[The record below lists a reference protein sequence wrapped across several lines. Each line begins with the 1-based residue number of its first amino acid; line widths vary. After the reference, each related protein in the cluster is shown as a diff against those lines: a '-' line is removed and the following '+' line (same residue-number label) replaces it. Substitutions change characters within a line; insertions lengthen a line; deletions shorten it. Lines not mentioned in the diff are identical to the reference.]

1 MTVKDVAFVE
11 LWKPDIVNLLVK
23 LEGYTYSQAY
33 ERWYYAY
40 REFDTKVYKII
51 NYILKK
57 EKGGPT
63 ILLNRNPTIDILV
76 AYKSDLIVKTLLI
89 AGNSR

>member
-1 MTVKDVAFVE
+1 MNVKDVAFVE

-63 ILLNRNPTIDILV
+63 ILLNR
-76 AYKSDLIVKTLLI
+76 KWI
-89 AGNSR
+89 AA